1 MHEHELRM
9 IEMQKLLLDVPQD
22 FDRRAVEGLAIDDL
36 DPDLVD
42 EYIRQTRISDRRLA
56 SKTDSEIL
64 RNTGVLATG
73 EPSLAGLYALG
84 D

>member
-1 MHEHELRM
+1 M

-64 RNTGVLATG
+64 RNTGVVLATG